1 MKLSLAFSGLFTA
14 SFLWCQGFSVTL
26 EASTNEGN
34 SSERQVDV
42 DTYRHPVQDAGSST
56 TLKDNMTNKDGI
68 SVVQKSRSLQ
78 TMIKNWV
85 QLGDTL
91 TSDGSES
98 LALGDDFGASIALN
112 KKGTRLVVGA
122 PTANPVGDTG
132 EYEGKIEIYDLINSE
147 WSLVQTIFGVPG
159 TIDGWKGKNVSITPK
174 GDHIV
179 VQNHGN
185 MANGGSFSVY
195 ERDETTGQFSQ
206 LGSTIS
212 EVSTNGFYFNSFGS
226 GIDISN
232 DGKRVALGSPYS
244 STDMEGKAC
253 VYEYDFDTSEW
264 GIIFEMTGGVV
275 GVLQFGYDV
284 SFAGNGK
291 SIAVV
296 NGALPS
302 TVHVF
307 EEASASNWIIS
318 SLPLED
324 PLYVFKGVAMSAK
337 GMRIVVADS
346 NLNAFTSTY
355 VFDKVGQEDW
365 ELNDTTPLMGFGT
378 GSSSSIY
385 GKRVAISPDGT
396 KVVVANSDGYEGNAI
411 IYEEDV
417 FGVWSQVGDI
427 IVKYPATPGSEVN
440 SVAIADFGGRN
451 AATMV
456 AVGSKRLYSTEGP
469 IGSAAVYKLK
479 SIPCVDS
486 VAEMRMDTMN
496 MDEIPFFCKWVN
508 KGQGSTCDEFGL
520 LKEHCPDSCGTC
532 ADYGCSDS
540 MATFIVKGS
549 ETYCADVNGQEQNLV
564 DILCENKRI
573 RTSCRGTCGYCG
585 NISPGEP

>member
-1 MKLSLAFSGLFTA
+1 MKLSLALSRLFTA
-14 SFLWCQGFSVTL
+14 SFLWRQGFSLTL
-26 EASTNEGN
+26 EASTNEGK
-34 SSERQVDV
+34 SSERQADV
-42 DTYRHPVQDAGSST
+42 ESYRHPVKDVGST
-56 TLKDNMTNKDGI
+56 TLENNTTKGDI

-78 TMIKNWV
+78 TMLKNWV
-85 QLGDTL
+85 QLGDTV

-132 EYEGKIEIYDLINSE
+132 EYDGKIEIYDLINSE
-147 WSLVQTIFGVPG
+147 WNLVQTIFGVPG

-174 GDHIV
+174 GNHIA

-195 ERDETTGQFSQ
+195 ERDNTTGQFSQ

-212 EVSTNGFYFNSFGS
+212 EVSTNGQHYNSFGS
-226 GIDISN
+226 GIDMSYN
-232 DGKRVALGSPYS
+232 GKRVALGSPYS
-244 STDMEGKAC
+244 STDMEGKAY
-253 VYEYDFDTSEW
+253 VYEYDSAISEW

-275 GVLQFGYDV
+275 GQVQFGSDV

-296 NGALPS
+296 AGGLPS

-307 EEASASNWIIS
+307 EEDSSSSTWIQS
-318 SLPLED
+318 SIPLTD
-324 PLYVFKGVAMSAK
+324 PLYVFKGVAMSK
-337 GMRIVVADS
+337 NGMRIAVADS
-346 NLNAFTSTY
+346 NENAITSTY
-355 VFDKVGQEDW
+355 VFDKVGPNW
-365 ELNDTTPLMGFGT
+365 EMNDTTPLMGYGT
-378 GSSSSIY
+378 GDPSSIY

-396 KVVVANSDGYEGNAI
+396 KVVVTSRASMFPDTYEGNAI
-411 IYEEDV
+411 IYEEDTL
-417 FGVWSQVGDI
+417 GVWSQVGDI
-427 IVKYPATPGSEVN
+427 IVKSPSITGSVVN
-440 SVAIADFGGRN
+440 SVAIADIGGRK

-456 AVGSKRLYSTEGP
+456 AVGSRRVYSTDGP
-469 IGSAAVYKLK
+469 IGSAEVYTLK

-486 VAEMRMDTMN
+486 VAEMRMLDTMT

-508 KGQGSTCDEFGL
+508 KGQGSTCGEFGL
-520 LKEHCPDSCGTC
+520 LKDHCPDSCGTC

-540 MATFIVKGS
+540 MAAFIVTGS
-549 ETYCADVNGQEQNLV
+549 ETSCTTLSGYDQTLV
-564 DILCENKRI
+564 DVLCKNKKI

-585 NISPGEP
+585 